1 VPTIWEDVVIEP
13 FEVRI
18 EEAAIADLRSRLRGT
33 RWPEPATVDDWSQGV
48 PLEFAREL
56 CRYWAEDYD
65 FGLAG
70 RVNAFPGF
78 KTTVDGLGI
87 HFLHV
92 RSPEPDA
99 IPLVLTHGWPGSV
112 VEFLDVLGPL
122 TDPRAH
128 NGDPADAFHVV
139 APSLPGFGWSDKPS
153 ATGWTVERIARAW
166 DELMGKLGYERY
178 AAQGGDW
185 GAGVTNML
193 AKVAPDRLIGVHV
206 NMAAAAF
213 DAAVLGEPTP
223 AEQKSIDDLV
233 RFRAVGSSYAQ
244 QQATRPQ
251 TVGYGLTDSP
261 SAQAAWIAEKF
272 WDWTDNDGSP
282 ESALSWQQ
290 MLDAISVYWFTAT
303 AASSARIYWEN
314 KERDVSEVAV
324 PSGISIFPREIVR
337 PSRRWAELRYTDL
350 RWYEE
355 LEKGGHFAAFE
366 QPGPFVEQLRG
377 FFRTLR

>member
-1 VPTIWEDVVIEP
+1 MIEP

-18 EEAAIADLRSRLRGT
+18 EESAIADLRARLRGT

-56 CRYWAEDYD
+56 CRYWAEEYD
-65 FGLAG
+65 FDLAK
-70 RVNAFPGF
+70 RVNVFPGF

-99 IPLVLTHGWPGSV
+99 MPLVLTHGWPGSV

-122 TDPRAH
+122 TDPRSRG
-128 NGDPADAFHVV
+128 GDPADAFHVV
-139 APSLPGFGWSDKPS
+139 APSLPGFGWSDKP
-153 ATGWTVERIARAW
+153 AGTGWTVERIARAW

-206 NMAAAAF
+206 NMAGVPY

-223 AEQKSIDDLV
+223 GEQVMIADLA
-233 RFRAVGSSYAQ
+233 RFRTVGSAYAQ

-272 WDWTDNDGSP
+272 WEWTDNDGSP
-282 ESALSWQQ
+282 ESALSWRQ

-314 KERDVSEVAV
+314 KERDTSEVAV
-324 PSGISIFPREIVR
+324 PSGISIFPREIIR

>member
-1 VPTIWEDVVIEP
+1 MIEP

-18 EEAAIADLRSRLRGT
+18 PESAIADLRARLRGT
-33 RWPEPATVDDWSQGV
+33 RWPEPATVDDWDQGV

-70 RVNAFPGF
+70 RGNAFPGF

-128 NGDPADAFHVV
+128 GGDPADAFHVV
-139 APSLPGFGWSDKPS
+139 APSLPGFGWSDKP
-153 ATGWTVERIARAW
+153 AETGWTVERIARAW
-166 DELMGKLGYERY
+166 DELMGRLGYERY

-193 AKVAPDRLIGVHV
+193 AKVATERLIGVHV
-206 NMAAAAF
+206 NMATVSY
-213 DAAVLGEPTP
+213 DAGVLGDPT
-223 AEQKSIDDLV
+223 AEEREAIADLA
-233 RFRAVGSSYAQ
+233 RFRSVGSAYAQ
-244 QQATRPQ
+244 QQGTRPQ
-251 TVGYGLTDSP
+251 TLGYGLTDSP
-261 SAQAAWIAEKF
+261 AAQAAWIAEKF
-272 WDWTDNDGSP
+272 WEWTDNDGSP
-282 ESALSWQQ
+282 ETALSWRR
-290 MLDAISVYWFTAT
+290 MLDAISVYWFTGTAT
-303 AASSARIYWEN
+303 SSARIYWES
-314 KERDVSEVAV
+314 KERDTSEVTV
-324 PSGISIFPREIVR
+324 PSGISIFPREIIR

-350 RWYEE
+350 RWYEQ
-355 LEKGGHFAAFE
+355 LAKGGHFAAFE
-366 QPGPFVEQLRG
+366 QPEVFVGQLRG
-377 FFRTLR
+377 FFRSLR

>member
-1 VPTIWEDVVIEP
+1 MVIEP

-18 EEAAIADLRSRLRGT
+18 SESDIEDLRTRLRAT
-33 RWPEPATVDDWSQGV
+33 RWPEPATVDDWEQGV

-65 FGLAG
+65 FGVAA

-99 IPLVLTHGWPGSV
+99 TPLVLTHGWPGSV

-122 TDPRAH
+122 TDPAAH
-128 NGDPADAFHVV
+128 GGDPADAFHVV

-153 ATGWTVERIARAW
+153 STGWNVERIARAW
-166 DELMGKLGYERY
+166 DELVGRLGYERY

-193 AKVAPDRLIGVHV
+193 AKVAPERLIGVHV
-206 NMAAAAF
+206 NMAGVPY
-213 DAAVLGEPTP
+213 DGSVLGEPTVEER
-223 AEQKSIDDLV
+223 AAIGDLA
-233 RFRAVGSSYAQ
+233 RFRAVGSAYAQ

-261 SAQAAWIAEKF
+261 VAQAAWIAEKF
-272 WDWTDNDGSP
+272 WEWTDNDGSP
-282 ESALSWQQ
+282 ETVLSWRQ

-314 KERDVSEVAV
+314 KERDVSPVEV

-350 RWYEE
+350 RWYEVLAE
-355 LEKGGHFAAFE
+355 GGHFAAFE
-366 QPGPFVEQLRG
+366 QPEAFVGQLRG
-377 FFRTLR
+377 FFRSLR

>member
-1 VPTIWEDVVIEP
+1 MIEP
-13 FEVRI
+13 YEVRI
-18 EEAAIADLRSRLRGT
+18 EKSAIADLRTRLHGT
-33 RWPEPATVDDWSQGV
+33 RWPEPATVDDWGQGV

-65 FGLAG
+65 FGLAK
-70 RVNAFPGF
+70 RVNVFPGF

-99 IPLVLTHGWPGSV
+99 MPLVLTHGWPGSV
-112 VEFLDVLGPL
+112 VEFLEVLGPL
-122 TDPRAH
+122 TDPRSH
-128 NGDPADAFHVV
+128 GGDPADAFHVV

-153 ATGWTVERIARAW
+153 ATGWNVERIARAW

-185 GAGVTNML
+185 GAAVTNML
-193 AKVAPDRLIGVHV
+193 AKVVPERLIGVHV
-206 NMAAAAF
+206 NMAGAAY
-213 DAAVLGEPTP
+213 DQAVLGEPTP
-223 AEQKSIDDLV
+223 EEAKAIGDLA
-233 RFRAVGSSYAQ
+233 RFQATGSAYARQ
-244 QQATRPQ
+244 QGTRPQ
-251 TVGYGLTDSP
+251 TLGYGLTDSP
-261 SAQAAWIAEKF
+261 SGQAAWIAEKL
-272 WDWTDNDGSP
+272 WAWTDNDGSP
-282 ESALSWQQ
+282 ETALSWRQ
-290 MLDAISVYWFTAT
+290 MLDAISVYWFTGT

-314 KERDVSEVAV
+314 TERELSPVAV
-324 PSGISIFPREIVR
+324 PSGISIFPREIIR

-366 QPGPFVEQLRG
+366 QPGLFVGQLRG
-377 FFRTLR
+377 FLRSLR